1 MQRSGDGTPVADK
14 DEFILAP
21 YDGDASSALDGWRGN
36 VGSLVSIDPDTPMPE
51 ARQADDGPALVL
63 ISWNVWI
70 GHGRLRELVTRVRN
84 GDFLAQGAVP
94 DAPLVVLAQEV
105 YREDQSI
112 APGKTRHSGSI
123 SRAKAGRQREDVT
136 ETARS
141 LGMHLR
147 YAPSMRNGML
157 QSDRG
162 NAVLSSLPLYDAR
175 AIELPHVHQRR
186 VAVAA
191 TVRLGGSAL
200 QLVSAHL
207 DPRGPLG
214 YQVLGM
220 AGRAL
225 QAKHLLAA
233 LRGDSTMQSTAH
245 STVLGADLNLAG
257 GRREMAWRFL
267 QSAGFTEG
275 VPSRPPSWRH
285 TFHGVPRVLIDYLLF
300 RDPAGM
306 IAQAPV
312 VRLDEHPQD
321 RGPLVFGS
329 DHHPLLA
336 AIHLT
341 HLADQNA

>member
-1 MQRSGDGTPVADK
+1 MTGDDDFLLT
-14 DEFILAP
+14 P
-21 YDGDASSALDGWRGN
+21 YDGNASSEPDGWRGN
-36 VGSLVSIDPDTPMPE
+36 VGALVAIDPATPVREPK
-51 ARQADDGPALVL
+51 AADDGPTLVV

-70 GHGRLRELVTRVRN
+70 GHGRIRDLVARVRN
-84 GDFLAQGAVP
+84 GDFRAQGAAP

-112 APGKTRHSGSI
+112 ALGKTRHAGSI
-123 SRAKAGRQREDVT
+123 SRAIAGRQREDVT
-136 ETARS
+136 DTARS

-147 YAPSMRNGML
+147 YAPSMRNGVL

-162 NAVLSSLPLYDAR
+162 NAVLSTLPLYDAR

-191 TVRLGGSAL
+191 TVQLGGTAL

-207 DPRGPLG
+207 NPRGSVG
-214 YQVLGM
+214 YQLLGM

-233 LRGDSTMQSTAH
+233 LRDDSA
-245 STVLGADLNLAG
+245 VLGADLNLAG
-257 GRREMAWRFL
+257 GRREMAWRLL

-275 VPSRPPSWRH
+275 VPSRPPRWRH

-300 RDPAGM
+300 RDRAGV
-306 IAQAPV
+306 IARAPV

-336 AIHLT
+336 AVHLT
-341 HLADQNA
+341 TSEDTSR